1 MEENV
6 VKAPLTISERIIRYW
21 VPVVLMLTLMFL
33 FSTDF
38 FSGENTRR
46 VVEWIMRLFWQDET
60 APDIKETNFLIR
72 KFAHFFEYA
81 VLASLLFRAFRAD
94 SKFRWRLPWAAASF
108 GVVVVWSLLDEFHQT
123 FTRTRGGSIYD
134 SLLDSSGGLF
144 ALLVIF
150 IVCYFRERRTRSV
163 Y

>member
-1 MEENV
+1 MSENL
-6 VKAPLTISERIIRYW
+6 VKTPITVSERLIRYW
-21 VPVVLMLTLMFL
+21 LPVALMLTFMFV

-46 VVEWIMRLFWQDET
+46 VIQWLMRLFWKDET
-60 APDIKETNFLIR
+60 APDIKETNFWIR

-94 SKFRWRLPWAAASF
+94 SKLRWRLQWAVAAFS
-108 GVVVVWSLLDEFHQT
+108 VVVTWSLLDEFHQT

-150 IVCYFRERRTRSV
+150 IVCYFRER
-163 Y
+163 